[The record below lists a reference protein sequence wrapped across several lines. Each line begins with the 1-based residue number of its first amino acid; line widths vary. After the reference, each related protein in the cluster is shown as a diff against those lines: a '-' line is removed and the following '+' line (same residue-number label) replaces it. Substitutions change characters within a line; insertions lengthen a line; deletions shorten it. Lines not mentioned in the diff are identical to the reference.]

1 MKRLTISKRKTE
13 SVNQDGQKNRR
24 KKTKKKPRSTH
35 HYTENYKLSN
45 TNPTRKI
52 RDELSNTIP
61 TRKIR
66 GELSNTNPTRKIR
79 GELSNTNLTRKIRG
93 ELELSSSNP
102 TSSTSRVTLV
112 KYLVVSHE

>member
-79 GELSNTNLTRKIRG
+79 GEL
-93 ELELSSSNP
+93 ELSSSNP